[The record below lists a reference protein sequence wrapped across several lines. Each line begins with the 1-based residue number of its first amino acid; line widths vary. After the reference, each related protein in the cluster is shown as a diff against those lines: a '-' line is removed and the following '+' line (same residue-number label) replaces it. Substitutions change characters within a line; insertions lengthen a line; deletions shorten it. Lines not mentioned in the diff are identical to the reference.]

1 MFITN
6 KKVYH
11 VSPYDNL
18 AHPRFGGGDF
28 GKGFYTSHNE
38 EGALYYAQSR
48 TDKGLPDLISLN
60 GQWIDS
66 NLLEDYFLYSQ
77 GILDENTS
85 TRDKKNTPFIHALLQ
100 ALKKKGGEATFSR
113 AELEKMLETHLNWST
128 RWKTDTKLREAFFKK
143 FANVPLKTKPADKAN
158 TSLYEVNVS
167 GNFLQFYNLDRK
179 ELTLTDNGYND
190 LDTKTLYKI
199 MKLDYPTKNP
209 ARVIEKAT
217 HIAYSLMLTYHFSK
231 DKLLNPISDQE
242 LQTVKREKA
251 LLDKALNH
259 GLSTI
264 ADSNHAGTAEKQFA
278 LMSDPSQ
285 NNMELNY
292 RTFDLKGMNKVA
304 EAEVNKT
311 LKLAE
316 KLMKY
321 SLLHLPA
328 NSICT
333 GSEYNVGA
341 LNFDGQIDL
350 GITND
355 TYYYIIKNLKTA
367 TLTRIKNKKTN
378 WEWQEIKKVPKP
390 LDKRI
395 MEALTGA
402 NR

>member
-1 MFITN
+1 MFITD

-38 EGALYYAQSR
+38 EGALYYAKAR
-48 TDKGLPDLISLN
+48 ADKGLPDLISLN
-60 GQWIDS
+60 GQWISS

-85 TRDKKNTPFIHALLQ
+85 TRDKKNMPFIHTLLQ

-113 AELEKMLETHLNWST
+113 AELEEILSDTYRLYSD
-128 RWKTDTKLREAFFKK
+128 RWRNDTKLREAFFKK
-143 FANVPLKTKPADKAN
+143 FENVPLKTKPAGKAN
-158 TSLYEVNVS
+158 TSLYEVNIS
-167 GNFLQFYNLDRK
+167 GNFLQFFTLDRK
-179 ELTLTDNGYND
+179 ELTLIDNGYND
-190 LDTKTLYKI
+190 LDTKTLYGI

-209 ARVIEKAT
+209 LEVIEKADD
-217 HIAYSLMLTYHFSK
+217 IADSLMINYHFHK
-231 DKLLNPISDQE
+231 DEILNPISDQE

-251 LLDKALNH
+251 FLDKILKIIRDENP
-259 GLSTI
+259 TE
-264 ADSNHAGTAEKQFA
+264 AEKKQFD

-292 RTFDLKGMNKVA
+292 RTFDLNMNRISPAEMNKA
-304 EAEVNKT
+304 FH
-311 LKLAE
+311 LSE

-328 NSICT
+328 YSIYTDSRYCID
-333 GSEYNVGA
+333 V
-341 LNFDGQIDL
+341 LNFDGKINL
-350 GITND
+350 GETPN

-367 TLTRIKNKKTN
+367 TLTRIKNEKTN
-378 WEWQEIKKVPKP
+378 WEWQEVKKAPQPQP

-395 MEALTGA
+395 MDALTGPH
-402 NR
+402 R